1 MSDLTTTE
9 SEALDTLPCL
19 LLPMA
24 GNNLLL
30 PTVSVAEM
38 IPYSLPSRGSR
49 GPDWYQGEVHW
60 RGTLVPLICYEVIN
74 GGSYP
79 GIASRSRIG
88 ILNTTGV
95 SDQLP
100 FIAIL
105 TQGIPRLAQ
114 VENAHIKEIET
125 TEPQPYDLMPVAIAA
140 EEAIIPDLAALE
152 QAFLDLDM
160 D

>member
-1 MSDLTTTE
+1 MSDLTTTDQ
-9 SEALDTLPCL
+9 EALDTLPCL

-24 GNNLLL
+24 DQNLLL

-60 RGTLVPLICYEVIN
+60 RNTLIPLVCYEMIN

-79 GIASRSRIG
+79 GVASRSRIG

-95 SDQLP
+95 SDDLP
-100 FIAIL
+100 YIAIL

-114 VENAHIKEIET
+114 VENAHVHEVEGVET
-125 TEPQPYDLMPVAIAA
+125 KAYDLMHVAMAA

-152 QAFLDLDM
+152 RAFLELDM